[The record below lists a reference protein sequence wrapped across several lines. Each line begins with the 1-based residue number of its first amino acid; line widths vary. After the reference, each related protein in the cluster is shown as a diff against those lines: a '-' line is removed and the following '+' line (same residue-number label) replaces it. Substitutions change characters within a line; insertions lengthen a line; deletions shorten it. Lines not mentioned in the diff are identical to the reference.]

1 LSAPWP
7 VRLAFSRER
16 AELVVAF
23 DDGVC
28 VCLPYELLRVESPSA
43 ETKGHGGAPPP
54 PPAGKRHVGVLGA
67 EPVGRYAVRIRFS
80 DGHDTGL
87 YTWTYLRELGEQKD
101 VRMAAYLARLE
112 ALGLNRNDDLSPGRG
127 P

>member
-1 LSAPWP
+1 LSAHWP
-7 VRLAFSRER
+7 VRLAFSRQR

-23 DDGVC
+23 DDGVS

-87 YTWTYLRELGEQKD
+87 YTWSYLRELGEQKD

-112 ALGLNRNDDLSPGRG
+112 ALGLNRTCDLSPGRG